1 MAVEREISSRL
12 DLTIDEAVKE
22 RLELIEYMKSEN
34 WTFPVIEKIE
44 RRIADLNN
52 LIAERVTEGYGECS
66 NEMAN

>member
-52 LIAERVTEGYGECS
+52 LIAERVTDGS
-66 NEMAN
+66 NS

>member
-1 MAVEREISSRL
+1 MAIEREISSRT

-34 WTFPVIEKIE
+34 WAFPVIEKIE

-52 LIAERVTEGYGECS
+52 LVTERVTDGTNS
-66 NEMAN
+66 